1 MKQLARVFV
10 WGAVISFLGSLP
22 LGVLN
27 VTATQL
33 SVENGIIT
41 AFVFAVGAMIV
52 ELIYVFVTLRAM
64 SWVSKRMQ
72 LFRLFEWITTVLILL
87 LSINSLID
95 AIKMEKIS
103 SIFPAEARNS
113 FFSGMFLSA
122 LNPLHVIFWFG
133 WSTILIERNILYTN
147 QSNYNFYTTGI
158 GFGTIAGFAVF
169 IFGGNYIIHQLLF
182 NQTVINWI
190 IGIVLLITAV
200 VQLYKIK
207 KRPLIK
213 LLKEF

>member
-33 SVENGIIT
+33 SVENGII
-41 AFVFAVGAMIV
+41 
-52 ELIYVFVTLRAM
+52 
-64 SWVSKRMQ
+64 MQ

-158 GFGTIAGFAVF
+158 GFGTIAG
-169 IFGGNYIIHQLLF
+169 
-182 NQTVINWI
+182 
-190 IGIVLLITAV
+190 
-200 VQLYKIK
+200 
-207 KRPLIK
+207 
-213 LLKEF
+213 